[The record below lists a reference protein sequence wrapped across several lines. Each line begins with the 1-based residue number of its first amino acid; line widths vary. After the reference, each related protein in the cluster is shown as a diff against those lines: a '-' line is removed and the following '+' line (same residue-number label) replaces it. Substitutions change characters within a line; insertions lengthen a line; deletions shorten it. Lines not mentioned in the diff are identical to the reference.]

1 MENSSQCSNCQSI
14 IIENA
19 VFCPQ
24 CGYPENGTEQDISK
38 YNYSLK
44 IKKDLVEDSKK
55 KMKNVKIL
63 LYVIAGINVVVGLFL
78 LMDSVTFVDGIS
90 SFVAAAVFI
99 GCAIWVNNQPLT
111 GVIAAF
117 VFWLLLQLS
126 VIFIDPA
133 MLFQGIILKVI
144 FIGIFI
150 KGILSANDAKKYTAQ
165 LKEMKAI

>member
-1 MENSSQCSNCQSI
+1 
-14 IIENA
+14 
-19 VFCPQ
+19 
-24 CGYPENGTEQDISK
+24 
-38 YNYSLK
+38 
-44 IKKDLVEDSKK
+44 
-55 KMKNVKIL
+55 MKNVKIL

-126 VIFIDPA
+126 AILIDPA

-150 KGILSANDAKKYTAQ
+150 KGISSANDAKKYTAQ